1 MTYFFNKYKY
11 YLICLLLV
19 LGIFVIFTFSIN
31 KDTSKNSNNKSYSDS
46 NNNSDNK
53 INENINDKKETLR
66 DEEFFKDKK
75 LLAFTFDD
83 GPNYETT
90 QYLLEELDKRD
101 AKVSFF
107 MVGERVIK
115 QPELVK
121 EIYEKGHTIGSHS
134 YSHKNL
140 LKLNDDELKKEISY
154 TNEIIKKITNED
166 VKYLR
171 PPYGSYNN
179 DILNKI
185 DMTFILWNVDTLDWQ
200 KKDSQ
205 KIANYII
212 ENVKDGDIILLHD
225 LYKTSIDGLLKALDE
240 LKKEGYAFVSIDEMI
255 KLKNIDI
262 KTHTAYRYLKK

>member
-31 KDTSKNSNNKSYSDS
+31 KDTSKNSNNKSYNDS

-134 YSHKNL
+134 YSHKSL
-140 LKLNDDELKKEISY
+140 LKLNDEELKKEISY
-154 TNEIIKKITNED
+154 
-166 VKYLR
+166 
-171 PPYGSYNN
+171 YGML
-179 DILNKI
+179 IL
-185 DMTFILWNVDTLDWQ
+185 
-200 KKDSQ
+200 
-205 KIANYII
+205 
-212 ENVKDGDIILLHD
+212 
-225 LYKTSIDGLLKALDE
+225 
-240 LKKEGYAFVSIDEMI
+240 
-255 KLKNIDI
+255 
-262 KTHTAYRYLKK
+262 